1 MAVSKLSDEWKK
13 KLNLIDPKVSRES
26 YLKKIE
32 GLIYGEDPKQGFL
45 ENDVFYHPVLKFQ
58 LNTPKGWN
66 YQNKPQELEFAPK
79 DGKAILMMTL
89 IPGKSLEEAASNV
102 VEKNNLQVLESN
114 QITVNG
120 LNALSILA
128 DVKVEQQKQQQQAPT
143 VRTLSYLI
151 QYNDNIYHILG
162 ASSVTDFNSYSEN
175 FLQTMKNFK
184 ELKDASK
191 LNKQPER
198 IRIKPVKQSGTLK
211 QALNSY
217 NMPEKK
223 QEEISL
229 LNGMLLTDK
238 VLAGSLIK
246 ILGK

>member
-1 MAVSKLSDEWKK
+1 M
-13 KLNLIDPKVSRES
+13 
-26 YLKKIE
+26 
-32 GLIYGEDPKQGFL
+32 
-45 ENDVFYHPVLKFQ
+45 
-58 LNTPKGWN
+58 
-66 YQNKPQELEFAPK
+66 APK
-79 DGKAILMMTL
+79 DGKALLMMTL
-89 IPGKSLEEAASNV
+89 SPGNSLQEAASNLIQ
-102 VEKNNLQVLESN
+102 KNNLQVIESN

-120 LNALSILA
+120 LNAISMTA
-128 DVKVEQQKQQQQAPT
+128 DVKPEQQQQASS

-151 QYNDNIYHILG
+151 QYNKNIYLILG
-162 ASSVTDFNSYSEN
+162 ASSVSDFNNYSPI
-175 FLQTMKNFK
+175 FLQSMKNFK

-217 NMPEKK
+217 NMPENK

-238 VLAGSLIK
+238 VSAGSLIK

>member
-1 MAVSKLSDEWKK
+1 
-13 KLNLIDPKVSRES
+13 
-26 YLKKIE
+26 
-32 GLIYGEDPKQGFL
+32 
-45 ENDVFYHPVLKFQ
+45 
-58 LNTPKGWN
+58 
-66 YQNKPQELEFAPK
+66 
-79 DGKAILMMTL
+79 MTL
-89 IPGKSLEEAASNV
+89 IPEKTLKEAASNV
-102 VEKNNLQVLESN
+102 VEENNLQVLESN
-114 QITVNG
+114 QIKVNR
-120 LNALSILA
+120 LNALSMLA
-128 DVKVEQQKQQQQAPT
+128 DVKVEQQQAPT